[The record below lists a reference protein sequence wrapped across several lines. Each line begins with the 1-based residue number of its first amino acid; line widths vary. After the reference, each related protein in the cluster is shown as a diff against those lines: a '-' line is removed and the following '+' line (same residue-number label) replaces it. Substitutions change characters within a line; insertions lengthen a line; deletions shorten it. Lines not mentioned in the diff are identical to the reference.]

1 MKPYLEKLLT
11 RSRES
16 FKELKKTDIQ
26 KRNDALLAIVEA
38 LEEKTAIILDANI
51 KDVIN
56 ARATGMNSSLLD
68 RLSLSENRIMDMAQN
83 VRKIIELPDPI
94 GNILE
99 TTQLEYGTKIEK
111 ISEPLGV
118 IAMIYEARP
127 SFTVDAAA
135 LAIKSGNS
143 CVLRGG
149 KETLKTN
156 MMLSEI
162 IREAIA
168 DHIPADSVLFIED
181 TDYSIVEM
189 LLTAQ
194 KKVDLII
201 PRGSTRLM
209 DLVHAEARVPVLL
222 AGPGICTAYIGE
234 TADLKKAMAVVI
246 SGKTQRP
253 SVCNALENLLVHE
266 KIAAKFIPMLYDK
279 LKQKK
284 TELRGD
290 ETIVQL
296 TGCTPA
302 TPEDFDTEYL
312 DYILSAKTVQST
324 KEAIDFINEHG
335 SHHSDVI
342 VSQDDEDLQA
352 FLNDVDS
359 AVIYV
364 NTSTRFDD
372 GAEFGAGTELG
383 ISTQKLHV
391 RGPIA
396 LTDLITTKHRI
407 MPDAIPN
414 R

>member
-11 RSRES
+11 RSRDS
-16 FKELKKTDIQ
+16 FNELKKTDTTM
-26 KRNDALLAIVEA
+26 RNDALLAIAEA
-38 LEEKTAIILDANI
+38 LEAKTAIILDANI

-83 VRKIIELPDPI
+83 VRKMIELPDPI
-94 GNILE
+94 GTILE
-99 TTQLEYGTKIEK
+99 TNQLEYGMKIDK
-111 ISEPLGV
+111 VSEPLGV

-135 LAIKSGNS
+135 LAIKSANS

-156 MMLSEI
+156 MILSEI
-162 IREAIA
+162 IQEAIA

-181 TDYSIVEM
+181 TDYSIVEEI
-189 LLTAQ
+189 LQAHN
-194 KKVDLII
+194 KVDLII
-201 PRGSTRLM
+201 PRGSTRLI
-209 DLVHAEARVPVLL
+209 DTVAQEARVPVLI
-222 AGPGICTAYIGE
+222 AGPGICTAYIAE

-290 ETIVQL
+290 ETIVKL

-312 DYILSAKTVQST
+312 DYILSAKTVKNT
-324 KEAIDFINEHG
+324 EEAINFINEHG
-335 SHHSDVI
+335 THHSDVI
-342 VSQDDEDLQA
+342 VSQDPDDLQS
-352 FLNDVDS
+352 FLRDVDS
-359 AVIYV
+359 ACIYL

-372 GAEFGAGTELG
+372 GAEFGPGTELG

-396 LTDLITTKHRI
+396 LTDLTTTKHIIRQDEI
-407 MPDAIPN
+407 T
-414 R
+414 RK

>member
-135 LAIKSGNS
+135 LAIKSGNG

-396 LTDLITTKHRI
+396 LTDLTTTKHRI

>member
-26 KRNDALLAIVEA
+26 ARNDALLAIVEA

-335 SHHSDVI
+335 NHHSDVI

-396 LTDLITTKHRI
+396 LTDLITTKHHI

>member
-135 LAIKSGNS
+135 LAIKSGNG

-302 TPEDFDTEYL
+302 TPEDFDTEHL

-396 LTDLITTKHRI
+396 LTDLITTKHHI

>member
-135 LAIKSGNS
+135 LAIKSGNG

-396 LTDLITTKHRI
+396 LTDLITTKHHI

>member
-396 LTDLITTKHRI
+396 LTDLTTTKHRI

>member
-181 TDYSIVEM
+181 TVYSIVEM

-396 LTDLITTKHRI
+396 LTDLITTKHHI

>member
-1 MKPYLEKLLT
+1 MKPYLENLLT
-11 RSRES
+11 RSRDS
-16 FKELKKTDIQ
+16 FNELKKTDTQ
-26 KRNDALLAIVEA
+26 QRNNALLAIVEA
-38 LEEKTAIILDANI
+38 LEAKTAIILDANI
-51 KDVIN
+51 QDVIN

-94 GNILE
+94 GNVLE

-111 ISEPLGV
+111 VSEPLGV

-156 MMLSEI
+156 MVLSEI

-168 DHIPADSVLFIED
+168 DQIPADSVLFIED

-209 DLVHAEARVPVLL
+209 DLVHTKARVPVLS

-234 TADLKKAMAVVI
+234 SADLKKAMAIVI

-266 KIAAKFIPMLYDK
+266 KVAATFIPKLYEK

-312 DYILSAKTVQST
+312 DYILSAKVVQST

-342 VSQDDEDLQA
+342 VSQDAEDLQA
-352 FLNDVDS
+352 FLNDVNS

-396 LTDLITTKHRI
+396 LTDLTTTKHTI
-407 MPDAIPN
+407 MPDDIPN

>member
-1 MKPYLEKLLT
+1 MKPYLENLLT
-11 RSRES
+11 RSRDS
-16 FKELKKTDIQ
+16 FKELKKTDT
-26 KRNDALLAIVEA
+26 KMRNDALLAIAEA
-38 LEEKTAIILDANI
+38 LEAKTAIILDANI

-83 VRKIIELPDPI
+83 VRKMIELPDPI

-99 TTQLEYGTKIEK
+99 TNQLEYGMKIDK
-111 ISEPLGV
+111 VSEPIGV

-135 LAIKSGNS
+135 LTIKSANS

-162 IREAIA
+162 IQEAIA

-181 TDYSIVEM
+181 TDYSIVEE
-189 LLTAQ
+189 LLKAHN
-194 KKVDLII
+194 KVDLII

-209 DLVHAEARVPVLL
+209 DTVAQEARVPVLI
-222 AGPGICTAYIGE
+222 AGPGICTAYIAE

-266 KIAAKFIPMLYDK
+266 KVASKFIPMLYDK

-290 ETIVQL
+290 ETIVKL

-312 DYILSAKTVQST
+312 DYILSAKTVKNT
-324 KEAIDFINEHG
+324 EEAIDFINEHG
-335 SHHSDVI
+335 THHSDVI
-342 VSQDDEDLQA
+342 VSQDPDDLQS
-352 FLNDVDS
+352 FLRDVDS
-359 AVIYV
+359 ACIYL

-372 GAEFGAGTELG
+372 GAEFGPGTELG

-391 RGPIA
+391 RGPIG
-396 LTDLITTKHRI
+396 LTDLTTTKHLIRQ
-407 MPDAIPN
+407 DEVT
-414 R
+414 RK

>member
-135 LAIKSGNS
+135 LAIKSGNG

>member
-396 LTDLITTKHRI
+396 LTDLITTKHHI

>member
-26 KRNDALLAIVEA
+26 ARNDALLAIVEA

-168 DHIPADSVLFIED
+168 DYIPADSVLFIED

-266 KIAAKFIPMLYDK
+266 KIATKFIPMLYDK

-396 LTDLITTKHRI
+396 LTDLTTTKHHI

>member
-1 MKPYLEKLLT
+1 MKLYLEKLLA
-11 RSRES
+11 RSRDS

-38 LEEKTAIILDANI
+38 LETKTAIILDANI

-94 GNILE
+94 GNVLE

-111 ISEPLGV
+111 VSEPLGV

-143 CVLRGG
+143 CILRGG

-162 IREAIA
+162 IQEAIA

-209 DLVHAEARVPVLL
+209 DLVHAQARVPVLL

-266 KIAAKFIPMLYDK
+266 KVAAKFIPMLYEK

-284 TELRGD
+284 NEPRGD

-312 DYILSAKTVQST
+312 DYILSAKVVQST

-352 FLNDVDS
+352 FLSDVDS
-359 AVIYV
+359 SVIYV

-383 ISTQKLHV
+383 ISTQKLHA

-396 LTDLITTKHRI
+396 LTDLTTTKHHI
-407 MPDAIPN
+407 IPDEIPN

>member
-135 LAIKSGNS
+135 LAIKSGNG

-302 TPEDFDTEYL
+302 TPEDFD
-312 DYILSAKTVQST
+312 
-324 KEAIDFINEHG
+324 
-335 SHHSDVI
+335 
-342 VSQDDEDLQA
+342 
-352 FLNDVDS
+352 
-359 AVIYV
+359 
-364 NTSTRFDD
+364 
-372 GAEFGAGTELG
+372 
-383 ISTQKLHV
+383 
-391 RGPIA
+391 
-396 LTDLITTKHRI
+396 
-407 MPDAIPN
+407 
-414 R
+414 